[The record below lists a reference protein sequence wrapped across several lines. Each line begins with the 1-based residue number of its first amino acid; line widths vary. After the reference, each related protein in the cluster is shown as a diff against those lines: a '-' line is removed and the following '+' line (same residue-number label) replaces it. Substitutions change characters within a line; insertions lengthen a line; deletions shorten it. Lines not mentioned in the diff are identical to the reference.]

1 MIKQKGF
8 TIIELLVVVAII
20 GILTA
25 IGTLFFRGHIKSTK
39 ETVARNHL
47 KNIHLAQEEYN
58 ADNNTYYSSGNNCSD
73 HSQVI
78 DTNLFSGD
86 NVLKEDKNFYYCVI
100 GANNNTEYIEFML
113 HTSELMPGGSNRFN
127 TIDLIENGRNIPV
140 TNENKL
146 EYILKK

>member
-8 TIIELLVVVAII
+8 TIIELLVVIAII
-20 GILTA
+20 GILGA
-25 IGTLFFRGHIKSTK
+25 IGTVMFQGQIKSTK

-58 ADNNTYYSSGNNCSD
+58 ADNNIYYSSGNNCSD

-100 GANNNTEYIEFML
+100 GANNNTEYKACAINKTDNSVKFYIN
-113 HTSELMPGGSNRFN
+113 HKNQ
-127 TIDLIENGRNIPV
+127 NGTGCP
-140 TNENKL
+140 
-146 EYILKK
+146 